1 MSYAVTE
8 IFKTL
13 QGEGL
18 HAGRSAIFV
27 RFASCNLWNNHD
39 ADRERDAARNEAK
52 CPRFCDTD
60 FAVRH
65 LLDHDALIAEVVKLL
80 PAALVVFTGGEPLL
94 QLDAPL
100 LASCAGL
107 GLLTAVETNGTVHAK
122 AGVLEALGH
131 VCVSPKRSDAATVI
145 RSGTEKKVVVPV
157 YNPEDYSALAEG
169 FTHLF
174 VSPEATTLRVGLSKT
189 NSTVEQQAAQW
200 CIEHPRWRL
209 SLQTHKH
216 LRLP

>member
-8 IFKTL
+8 VFKTL

-27 RFASCNLWNNHD
+27 RFAACNLWNNRD
-39 ADRERDAARNEAK
+39 EDRARDAESNAAR
-52 CPRFCDTD
+52 CPLFCDTD
-60 FAVRH
+60 FSAR
-65 LLDHDALIAEVVKLL
+65 LRLDHDGLMAEVAKLL

-107 GLLTAVETNGTVHAK
+107 GLLTAVETNGTVQAK
-122 AGVLEALGH
+122 PGVLEALGH
-131 VCVSPKRSDAATVI
+131 VCVSPKRGDAETVI
-145 RSGTEKKVVVPV
+145 RTGAELKVVVPA
-157 YNPEDYSALAEG
+157 YTPDDYTELAKG

-174 VSPEATTLRVGLSKT
+174 ISPEAQTISIGLSKT
-189 NSTVEQQAAQW
+189 NSTVEQQAAAW
-200 CIEHPRWRL
+200 CIEHPEWRL